1 MFQHIIKYIFLRL
14 YLIVYNERV
23 VRGCKRRKEVGLTEE
38 DFTHRAKVTLTI
50 IRKIEKN
57 NTNFKS

>member
-14 YLIVYNERV
+14 YLIAYNERV

-38 DFTHRAKVTLTI
+38 DFTDRAKVALTV
-50 IRKIEKN
+50 IRKIE
-57 NTNFKS
+57 